1 VAAATAAA
9 AAAAAA
15 ALTASAGGTGQAAD
29 VAAVPLAAD
38 IRAVINTAKQEVEA
52 AAKAYYAAKV
62 SWANYCANL

>member
-1 VAAATAAA
+1 VA

-15 ALTASAGGTGQAAD
+15 ALAASQAGGSGQAAD

-62 SWANYCANL
+62 S